1 MINLHNIT
9 KQYITMKNGEK
20 ESVTILD
27 NINYKIYPEKMNVI
41 VGKSGVGKTTLL
53 QIIGL
58 LDKPTDGEYWWNDK
72 KINFKRDS
80 KLADIRNKKIGFIF
94 QDYELIDKM
103 TVRENIA
110 IPLMVAGKYR
120 REKKRIEALAKKL
133 GIFEILDS
141 KVINISGGEKQRTAV
156 ARALIMHPKL
166 VIADEPTSSLD
177 DENAKKVI
185 WMLKEIVAR
194 TNASIV
200 IATHDKRIADE
211 ADNILELK

>member
-58 LDKPTDGEYWWNDK
+58 LDKPTDGEYWWDDK

-120 REKKRIEALAKKL
+120 REKKRIETLAKKL

-141 KVINISGGEKQRTAV
+141 KVINISGGEKQRTAI

-185 WMLKEIVAR
+185 WLLKEIVAR
-194 TNASIV
+194 TNASVV

>member
-58 LDKPTDGEYWWNDK
+58 LDKPTDEEYWWDDK

-120 REKKRIEALAKKL
+120 REKKRIETLAKKL

-141 KVINISGGEKQRTAV
+141 KVINISGGEKQRTAI

-185 WMLKEIVAR
+185 WLLKEIVAR
-194 TNASIV
+194 TNASVV

>member
-20 ESVTILD
+20 ESVSILD

-94 QDYELIDKM
+94 QDYELINKSD
-103 TVRENIA
+103 RICA
-110 IPLMVAGKYR
+110 IPNWKTYKYLSLLLYI
-120 REKKRIEALAKKL
+120 IEN
-133 GIFEILDS
+133 
-141 KVINISGGEKQRTAV
+141 V
-156 ARALIMHPKL
+156 
-166 VIADEPTSSLD
+166 SLF
-177 DENAKKVI
+177 
-185 WMLKEIVAR
+185 
-194 TNASIV
+194 S
-200 IATHDKRIADE
+200 
-211 ADNILELK
+211 

>member
-1 MINLHNIT
+1 M
-9 KQYITMKNGEK
+9 
-20 ESVTILD
+20 
-27 NINYKIYPEKMNVI
+27 
-41 VGKSGVGKTTLL
+41 
-53 QIIGL
+53 
-58 LDKPTDGEYWWNDK
+58 
-72 KINFKRDS
+72 
-80 KLADIRNKKIGFIF
+80 
-94 QDYELIDKM
+94 IDKM

-156 ARALIMHPKL
+156 ARALIIHPKL

>member
-133 GIFEILDS
+133 GIIEILDS

>member
-141 KVINISGGEKQRTAV
+141 KVINISGVEKQRTAI

-185 WMLKEIVAR
+185 WLLKEIVAR
-194 TNASIV
+194 TNASVV

>member
-133 GIFEILDS
+133 GIIEILDS
-141 KVINISGGEKQRTAV
+141 KVINISGGEKQRTAI

>member
-58 LDKPTDGEYWWNDK
+58 LDKPTDGEYWCNDK

-133 GIFEILDS
+133 GIIEILDS
-141 KVINISGGEKQRTAV
+141 KVINISGGEKQRTAI

>member
-1 MINLHNIT
+1 
-9 KQYITMKNGEK
+9 
-20 ESVTILD
+20 
-27 NINYKIYPEKMNVI
+27 MNVI

-133 GIFEILDS
+133 GIIEILDS
-141 KVINISGGEKQRTAV
+141 KVINISGGEKQRTAI

>member
-133 GIFEILDS
+133 GIIEILDS
-141 KVINISGGEKQRTAV
+141 KVINISGGEKQRTAI

-185 WMLKEIVAR
+185 WILKEIVAR

>member
-141 KVINISGGEKQRTAV
+141 KVINISGCEKQRTAV

>member
-58 LDKPTDGEYWWNDK
+58 LDNPTDGEYWWNDK

-156 ARALIMHPKL
+156 ARALIIHPKL

>member
-72 KINFKRDS
+72 KINYKRDS

-156 ARALIMHPKL
+156 ARALIIHPKL

>member
-133 GIFEILDS
+133 GIIEILDS
-141 KVINISGGEKQRTAV
+141 KVINISGGEKQRTAI

-166 VIADEPTSSLD
+166 VLADEPTSSLD

-185 WMLKEIVAR
+185 WMIKEIVAR

>member
-1 MINLHNIT
+1 
-9 KQYITMKNGEK
+9 MKNGEK

-133 GIFEILDS
+133 GIIEILDS
-141 KVINISGGEKQRTAV
+141 KVINISGGEKQRTAI

>member
-1 MINLHNIT
+1 
-9 KQYITMKNGEK
+9 
-20 ESVTILD
+20 
-27 NINYKIYPEKMNVI
+27 MNVI

-156 ARALIMHPKL
+156 ARALIIHPKL

>member
-94 QDYELIDKM
+94 QDYDLIDKM

-133 GIFEILDS
+133 GIIEILDS
-141 KVINISGGEKQRTAV
+141 KVINISGGEKQRTAI

>member
-58 LDKPTDGEYWWNDK
+58 LDKPTDGEYWWNVK

-80 KLADIRNKKIGFIF
+80 KLADI
-94 QDYELIDKM
+94 
-103 TVRENIA
+103 
-110 IPLMVAGKYR
+110 
-120 REKKRIEALAKKL
+120 
-133 GIFEILDS
+133 
-141 KVINISGGEKQRTAV
+141 
-156 ARALIMHPKL
+156 
-166 VIADEPTSSLD
+166 
-177 DENAKKVI
+177 
-185 WMLKEIVAR
+185 
-194 TNASIV
+194 
-200 IATHDKRIADE
+200 
-211 ADNILELK
+211 

>member
-80 KLADIRNKKIGFIF
+80 KLADIRNNKIGFIF

-156 ARALIMHPKL
+156 ARALIIHPKL

>member
-1 MINLHNIT
+1 MIKLQNIT
-9 KQYITMKNGEK
+9 KQYVTSKNGEK
-20 ESVTILD
+20 ETITILD
-27 NINYKIYPEKMNVI
+27 NINYRIYPEKMNVI

-110 IPLMVAGKYR
+110 IPLMIAGKYKK
-120 REKKRIEALAKKL
+120 EKKKIEILAKKL
-133 GIFEILDS
+133 DIIEILDN
-141 KVINISGGEKQRTAV
+141 KVVNISGGEKQRTAI
-156 ARALIMHPKL
+156 ARALIMRPKL

-177 DENAKKVI
+177 DESVKKVI
-185 WMLKEIVAR
+185 WMLKEI
-194 TNASIV
+194 ASMSDTSLI
-200 IATHDKRIADE
+200 IATHDKRIVDE

>member
-1 MINLHNIT
+1 
-9 KQYITMKNGEK
+9 MKNGEK

-156 ARALIMHPKL
+156 ARALIIHPKL

>member
-20 ESVTILD
+20 ESVAILD

-120 REKKRIEALAKKL
+120 REKKRIETLAKKL

-141 KVINISGGEKQRTAV
+141 KVINVSGGEKQRTAI

-185 WMLKEIVAR
+185 WLLKEIVAR
-194 TNASIV
+194 TNASVV

>member
-141 KVINISGGEKQRTAV
+141 KVINISGGEKQRTAI

-185 WMLKEIVAR
+185 WLLKEIVAR
-194 TNASIV
+194 TNASVV

>member
-80 KLADIRNKKIGFIF
+80 KLADIRNKKIGFKF

-156 ARALIMHPKL
+156 ARALIIHPKL

>member
-133 GIFEILDS
+133 GIIEILDS
-141 KVINISGGEKQRTAV
+141 KVINISGGEKQ
-156 ARALIMHPKL
+156 L
-166 VIADEPTSSLD
+166 
-177 DENAKKVI
+177 
-185 WMLKEIVAR
+185 
-194 TNASIV
+194 
-200 IATHDKRIADE
+200 
-211 ADNILELK
+211 

>member
-110 IPLMVAGKYR
+110 IPLMAAGKYR

-133 GIFEILDS
+133 GIIEILDS
-141 KVINISGGEKQRTAV
+141 KVINISGGEKQRTAI

>member
-156 ARALIMHPKL
+156 ARALIIHPKL